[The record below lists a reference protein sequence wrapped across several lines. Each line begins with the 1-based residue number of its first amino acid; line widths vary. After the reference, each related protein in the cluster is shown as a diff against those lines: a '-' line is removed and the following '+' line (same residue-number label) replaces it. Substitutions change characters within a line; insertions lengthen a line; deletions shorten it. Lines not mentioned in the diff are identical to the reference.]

1 MVHLLMQVVPPTLVQ
16 EAHLLD
22 ENQSNDLGYQC
33 CDKCHFFYSLLIM
46 VKLKPIEIDG
56 IFKFIV
62 VVDHFF
68 ERTSLEEFKQ
78 EVEEVNYLLL
88 T

>member
-1 MVHLLMQVVPPTLVQ
+1 
-16 EAHLLD
+16 
-22 ENQSNDLGYQC
+22 
-33 CDKCHFFYSLLIM
+33 M

-68 ERTSLEEFKQ
+68 ERTSLEEFEQ

-88 T
+88 TWARVDNYRSIMAVLVLIIYVGIVENLAKCCHKKKLIS